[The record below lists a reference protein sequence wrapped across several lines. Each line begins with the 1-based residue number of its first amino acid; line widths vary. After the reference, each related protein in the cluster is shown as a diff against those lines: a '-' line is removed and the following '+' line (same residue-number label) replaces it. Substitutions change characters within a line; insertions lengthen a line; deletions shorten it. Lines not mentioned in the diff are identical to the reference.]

1 MKGSLTYY
9 WCRDYNVVKSY
20 LENKGDVNAPFK
32 DQITSFTSTFTILTH
47 AISFRNIDLIRL
59 VINAKA
65 DVNQSSDL
73 GTPLM
78 VAVQEEL
85 PGLVDLLLQ
94 QKDIIPDK
102 VGEFGAT
109 PLLYVIYK
117 GRHRKH
123 YMIDALL
130 GAGASLKGTQPARI
144 DLETWSIINKHTKC
158 RIRHTYVCL
167 IQRGVAKDCV
177 KIICKMIWETRIF

>member
-1 MKGSLTYY
+1 MKGPLTYY
-9 WCRDYNVVKSY
+9 SCRDYDIVKSY
-20 LENKGDVNAPFK
+20 LENKGDVNAPFE
-32 DQITSFTSTFTILTH
+32 DQNCTFTILTH
-47 AISFRNIDLIRL
+47 AISWRHIDMIRL
-59 VINAKA
+59 VIDAKA

-102 VGEFGAT
+102 ADRFGRT
-109 PLLYVIYK
+109 PLHYVM
-117 GRHRKH
+117 RVLNRSDRKY
-123 YMIDALL
+123 YMIDVLL
-130 GAGASLKGTQPARI
+130 GAGSSLKGTKPALI
-144 DLETWSIINKHTKC
+144 DSKTWSIINKHTKC

-177 KIICKMIWETRIF
+177 KIICQMIWEMRIF